1 MENKCSCFESK
12 GVREEMKRITKLF
25 IAVICIVFLLSG
37 YQSCSKKEEPG
48 WFVTKAAGFAIKYPE
63 DWGVYSDPMN
73 WVPVVEGESPLES
86 ESDDF
91 SEYVAV
97 DVEELSSKIDTEDY
111 FDQYRNVL
119 AGESTYFEEHERGEV
134 EIGGKMWKYILYDK
148 EMPEAYWRILAYV
161 TVNNGKGYVINCAA
175 ENQQFER
182 SQDAMKAIAHTF
194 RFE

>member
-1 MENKCSCFESK
+1 MNT
-12 GVREEMKRITKLF
+12 KRITGLCF
-25 IAVICIVFLLSG
+25 AAICALFLLTG
-37 YQSCSKKEEPG
+37 FLSCSKSDEPG

-63 DWGVYSDPMN
+63 EWSVYSDPTN
-73 WVPVVEGESPLES
+73 WMPVVEGESQLED

-97 DVEELSSKIDTEDY
+97 DVEELSSKIDAEDY
-111 FDQYRNVL
+111 FDQYRNL
-119 AGESTYFEEHERGEV
+119 IAGENTYFEEHERGEV
-134 EIGGKMWKYILYDK
+134 EIGGKKWKYILYDK

-182 SQDAMKAIAHTF
+182 NQETMMEIAHTF